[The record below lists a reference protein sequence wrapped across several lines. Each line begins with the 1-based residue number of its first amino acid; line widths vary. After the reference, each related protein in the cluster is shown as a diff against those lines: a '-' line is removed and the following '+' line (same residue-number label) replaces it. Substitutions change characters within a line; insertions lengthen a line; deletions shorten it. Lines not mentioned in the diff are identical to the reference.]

1 MIRDVRILFLMYF
14 TPLSSFFLLSMS
26 ELFDLLYSLQEREA
40 RGEKKKKM
48 AQPARGHQR
57 SLIRGTRSLK
67 QWLNCFPN
75 VNRHYIFSFTFA
87 KNREATARK

>member
-40 RGEKKKKM
+40 RGEKKKKN
-48 AQPARGHQR
+48 GSTCQR
-57 SLIRGTRSLK
+57 PSEITDTWNKKFKAVAKL
-67 QWLNCFPN
+67 
-75 VNRHYIFSFTFA
+75 FS
-87 KNREATARK
+87 